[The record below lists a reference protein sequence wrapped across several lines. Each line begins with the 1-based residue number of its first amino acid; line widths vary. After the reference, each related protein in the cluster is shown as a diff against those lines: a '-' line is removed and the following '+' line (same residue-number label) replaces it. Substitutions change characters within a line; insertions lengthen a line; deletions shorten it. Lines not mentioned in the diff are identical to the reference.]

1 MNPTLNPMSFLD
13 LFSNRPALIGMVHLL
28 ALPGTP
34 GYQGSVQA
42 ILDAAL
48 RDAAALKQA
57 GFDALLLENMHD
69 LPYLNRQVGPEIT
82 STMSVVAYMVRKA
95 FDLPTGVQVL
105 AGANL
110 DALAVAQAGGLDFV
124 RAEGF
129 VFGHVADEGWMDAQA
144 GQLLRYRKQIEA
156 TGVRI
161 LTDIKKKHSA
171 HAVTADVDLVA
182 TAQAAEFFRSDGL
195 IVTGSATGKAADLS
209 ELRALQGAT
218 RLPVIIGSGIDATNV
233 GTYAPF
239 CDAMIVGSSI
249 KVDGRWE
256 LPVDIHRAE
265 RLVQALRNP

>member
-1 MNPTLNPMSFLD
+1 MSFLNH
-13 LFSNRPALIGMVHLL
+13 FAKRPALIGMVHLL

-34 GYQGSVQA
+34 GYQGSLQA
-42 ILDAAL
+42 IVDTAI
-48 RDAAALKQA
+48 RDAATLKQA
-57 GFDALLLENMHD
+57 GFDALLIENMHD
-69 LPYLNRQVGPEIT
+69 LPYLNREVGPEII
-82 STMSVVAYMVRKA
+82 STMSVVSYLIRLA

-105 AGANL
+105 AGANME
-110 DALAVAQAGGLDFV
+110 ALAIAQASGLDFI

-156 TGVRI
+156 TGVCI

-171 HAVTADVDLVA
+171 HAATADVDLVA
-182 TAQAAEFFRSDGL
+182 TAHAAEFFRSDGL
-195 IVTGSATGKAADLS
+195 IVTGAATGKAADLS

-218 RLPVIIGSGIDATNV
+218 QLPIIIGSGIDADNV
-233 GTYAPF
+233 SAYAPF

-256 LPVDIHRAE
+256 LPVDYARAE
-265 RLVQALRNP
+265 RLVQSLRNQGS